1 MIPLNDVAIVI
12 PAYEAADTLEQVLAD
27 WFRFGACPGQIWVV
41 DDGSPDATGE
51 VARKMEV
58 NVLTHERNQGKGAA
72 HKTGFKAALE
82 AGYRWVITM
91 DADTQHDVCEAD
103 RFLSLDADK
112 FDMAIGTRR
121 YDMTGMPFDRW
132 FVNRLTSMVL
142 SIFGGR
148 HQVTDSQNGYRL
160 ISARILRR
168 VPLRTNHFDTESEL
182 VARALHAGY
191 RITEVPI
198 TTLYTSPRSH
208 INPLLDTL
216 RFVRLCFRY
225 LFWM

>member
-1 MIPLNDVAIVI
+1 MIKLKDAAILI
-12 PAYEAADTLEQVLAD
+12 PAYEASDTLGKVLSD
-27 WFRFGACPGQIWVV
+27 WFRFGAKPSQIWVV
-41 DDGSPDATGE
+41 DDGSPDDTGE
-51 VARKMEV
+51 VARRLGV
-58 NVLTHERNQGKGAA
+58 NVLVHKHNRGKGAA
-72 HKTGFKAALE
+72 HKTGFKATLD
-82 AGYRWVITM
+82 AGYSWVMTL
-91 DADTQHDVCEAD
+91 DADTQHDVSEAE
-103 RFLSLDADK
+103 RFLNLDPDT

-121 YDMTGMPFDRW
+121 YNMIGMPVDRW

-142 SIFGGR
+142 SVFGR
-148 HQVTDSQNGYRL
+148 QQPVTDSQCGYRL
-160 ISARILRR
+160 ISAKVLRK

-208 INPLLDTL
+208 INPILDTL

-225 LFWM
+225 LMWM